1 MKDYTPTN
9 PDEESPDL
17 AKQRRSLDVMS
28 AQLTHNLNKMIAEQ
42 EQRVRAFAA
51 QQPSAP
57 VPGADMPRQSVSWQR
72 PAEPVTP
79 APKPR
84 TAAGPVYTQQPLPP
98 TPPQQPVPTQQT
110 PPPLPK
116 KKKASPLPPDFTP
129 PTSPDRWR
137 QSEKKEGQIG
147 PGCIITIIVVVLIM
161 LRACT

>member
-1 MKDYTPTN
+1 MKNYTPTN

-28 AQLTHNLNKMIAEQ
+28 AQLTHNLNMMIAEQ
-42 EQRVRAFAA
+42 EQRVREFAS
-51 QQPSAP
+51 QHPTTP
-57 VPGADMPRQSVSWQR
+57 VPGAPKQSVTWQR
-72 PAEPVTP
+72 PAEPAP
-79 APKPR
+79 AQHPHPV
-84 TAAGPVYTQQPLPP
+84 AAPTTTWQPP
-98 TPPQQPVPTQQT
+98 TPPTQPRPSVPTQQT

-116 KKKASPLPPDFTP
+116 KKKASQLPPDFTP